1 MLFLDEKILFLERP
15 SLDILLERPP
25 RIPNLLKD
33 IPRNTREVSFQI
45 F

>member
-15 SLDILLERPP
+15 LDILLERPP